1 MNAADPALL
10 AAAPTSAPEPK
21 PSLFDV
27 AEPLDQT
34 PALGPQRTFAGFTQ
48 RDLMMMAVGLVFSLW
63 AIWATSALIELRQ
76 RRIVSVSLS
85 TIIKDFV
92 SAQSRSAATPEI
104 AAARTKA
111 YLVAVDAA
119 MQSMSRDGTTVL
131 VSEAVVGN
139 SVPDMTSAVS
149 AAVND
154 WLSKAPPVTVS
165 SPSPGQGARA
175 LVMPD
180 AGSQGAPSTG
190 NPFAGAGNGN

>member
-1 MNAADPALL
+1 MSAADRSVLVPAPVGQ
-10 AAAPTSAPEPK
+10 AALDSNTATE
-21 PSLFDV
+21 SLR
-27 AEPLDQT
+27 
-34 PALGPQRTFAGFTQ
+34 RTFAGFAL
-48 RDLMMMAVGLVFSLW
+48 RDLLMMAAGLVFTLW
-63 AIWATSALIELRQ
+63 AIWATTVLLELRQ

-92 SAQSRSAATPEI
+92 SAQSRSAATPET

-149 AAVND
+149 AAVNE
-154 WLSKAPPVTVS
+154 WLAKAPATAAAPTAERRS
-165 SPSPGQGARA
+165 SSMAAGPMQGSA
-175 LVMPD
+175 
-180 AGSQGAPSTG
+180 AGVD
-190 NPFAGAGNGN
+190 PFADAGNGN

>member
-1 MNAADPALL
+1 MTAVNPDVL
-10 AAAPTSAPEPK
+10 APAPTGPVLLDDTTA
-21 PSLFDV
+21 
-27 AEPLDQT
+27 AE
-34 PALGPQRTFAGFTQ
+34 ASRRTFAGFAL
-48 RDLMMMAVGLVFSLW
+48 RDLLMMAAGLAFTLW
-63 AIWATSALIELRQ
+63 AIWATTALLELRQ

-92 SAQSRSAATPEI
+92 SAQARSAATPEI

-111 YLVAVDAA
+111 YLGAVDAA

-154 WLSKAPPVTVS
+154 WLAKAPATAIPIPAPGSAPT
-165 SPSPGQGARA
+165 PSPMSAPPMQGSAS
-175 LVMPD
+175 
-180 AGSQGAPSTG
+180 GG
-190 NPFAGAGNGN
+190 NPFADAGNGN